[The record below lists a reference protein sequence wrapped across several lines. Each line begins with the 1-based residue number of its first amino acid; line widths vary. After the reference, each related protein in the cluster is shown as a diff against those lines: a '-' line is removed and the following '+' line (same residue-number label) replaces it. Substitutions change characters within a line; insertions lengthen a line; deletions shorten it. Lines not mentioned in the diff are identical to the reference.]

1 MYNVK
6 ESDWK
11 LYKKLVPIW
20 QERHMEKLNNEY
32 LEILSKEKEA
42 STIFWELEKRINQD
56 KRSLGVIIKMS
67 RSTMHQNVYIMLR
80 DNIINFEDIREFSD
94 DFKEI
99 IKLFY

>member
-1 MYNVK
+1 MYNIK
-6 ESDWK
+6 GSDWK

-20 QERHMEKLNNEY
+20 QERYMEKLNNEY
-32 LEILSKEKEA
+32 LEILSKEKKA
-42 STIFWELEKRINQD
+42 STIFWELEKRINKD
-56 KRSLGVIIKMS
+56 KKSLGVIISMS

>member
-1 MYNVK
+1 MYNIK

-20 QERHMEKLNNEY
+20 QERYMEKLNNEY
-32 LEILSKEKEA
+32 LEILSKEKKA
-42 STIFWELEKRINQD
+42 STIFWELEKRI
-56 KRSLGVIIKMS
+56 
-67 RSTMHQNVYIMLR
+67 MLR
-80 DNIINFEDIREFSD
+80 DNINNFEDIKEFSD